1 MLLYSRDTSKSFQ
14 ACMISFFIRGFRNRS
29 AVQNSSKASNNDK
42 MAQTEANTRQ
52 SAWMF
57 SIDILAFLLLI
68 SLNGLPY
75 FVSMWADQIVGKQT
89 SSVVFKPILLQCIDD
104 LQESLVLFLQP
115 LFDNFAFDV
124 LCNEEDIKDRRLITK
139 ADAFTTVV
147 RVCAIKLPSVAVT
160 LLMILPKTTLSASV
174 CILTAVAW
182 SSVIPRSAKTVQ
194 DEKKERDNSLSEK
207 KPEAEEHQRKYL
219 QSLSSLSMRLFSWKM
234 LRHGCL
240 FLFALCSPGLDPT
253 LMTRFVHQV
262 AALEAVMLKWVQ
274 SYHRAG
280 DIIQVLSKNKLPDQS
295 TVAAVI
301 QGLRAGSDRS
311 CVWLT
316 RRFPAANICCIGK
329 LHDRARKC
337 FKGGPL
343 LPVAHGYCD
352 YTGKLPWSYLT
363 KRKEYRPL
371 LDTNTTR
378 DA

>member
-1 MLLYSRDTSKSFQ
+1 
-14 ACMISFFIRGFRNRS
+14 
-29 AVQNSSKASNNDK
+29 

-311 CVWLT
+311 CTVAGHEHNPGCLAFGVSIQGTGGLVQQLDIRISEKQGDQRQLLLFFSRKSSFVGESWLL
-316 RRFPAANICCIGK
+316 IIGA
-329 LHDRARKC
+329 LGYS
-337 FKGGPL
+337 KG
-343 LPVAHGYCD
+343 VAQVFED
-352 YTGKLPWSYLT
+352 P
-363 KRKEYRPL
+363 
-371 LDTNTTR
+371 
-378 DA
+378 